1 MLWWPPSPCTEG
13 LIWAC
18 LTIWGLKI
26 TALFYRTQ
34 KNDALT
40 FRCEEEER
48 FAPSLNLV
56 FAFCFFMLEVTT
68 QLTLLWMALCLGRLL
83 DGSMAVKD
91 EHREGC
97 CAAKLACIRTKT
109 LGHPL

>member
-1 MLWWPPSPCTEG
+1 MVAPESLYRGSDMG
-13 LIWAC
+13 L
-18 LTIWGLKI
+18 LDHLGLKHHYAI
-26 TALFYRTQ
+26 LQ
-34 KNDALT
+34 NSKNNVLT

-68 QLTLLWMALCLGRLL
+68 QLILLWMALCLGRLL
-83 DGSMAVKD
+83 DGSMAAKD
-91 EHREGC
+91 EHREGR
-97 CAAKLACIRTKT
+97 CAAKLSCIRMKT